1 MIEKKTMGYA
11 DFEYPGVEA
20 KAVPV
25 FVDSETGEVLLCNPY
40 DDDDE
45 WHKPGKKDHF
55 YPTVDEANLAIK
67 QLRQELFNMMGEVKD
82 HIITMNN
89 WLGCEDEDSPLHF
102 TEEDY
107 LPHRNRVQTGR
118 NSYYEKEYYRV
129 DKMNNYL
136 LDIIRTGFINIKGCS
151 FKVEDVRHIKWGKN
165 KAEIVLTDNR
175 VALTDSETEFSIIKL
190 LFGKNY
196 SNFTYRRLD
205 AVPKDDE

>member
-11 DFEYPGVEA
+11 DFEYPGENA

-67 QLRQELFNMMGEVKD
+67 KFRQELFNMMGQVRDYIE
-82 HIITMNN
+82 TMNN
-89 WLGCEDEDSPLHF
+89 WLGCEDKDSPLHF

-107 LPHRNRVQTGR
+107 LPYCNKNKVA
-118 NSYYEKEYYRV
+118 NKLYYEQEYYRV
-129 DKMNNYL
+129 NKINFYL
-136 LDIIRTGFINIKGCS
+136 SDIIRTGFINIKGDS
-151 FKVEDVRHIKWGKN
+151 FKVEDVRHIKWGK
-165 KAEIVLTDNR
+165 KRAKVILTDDR
-175 VALTDSETEFSIIKL
+175 AIETSSEAEFSIIKL
-190 LFGKNY
+190 LFGTNN
-196 SNFTYRRLD
+196 SNFTYRSLD